1 MNKLRRTSR
10 IFLNSLNTGKT
21 ERLIQFLYLYANVVR
36 YFIEMLWSKQDFSG
50 KFGEKT
56 ETDKAVARFGITAR
70 LSQLAYKQAKEIVKS
85 QKEKSKK
92 KRIMPR
98 FKNITATVDSRFFT
112 LSEFQGKHFDWAV
125 KFNSGIPNIVVPFNN
140 TKHSLKF
147 LNSGWILSKS
157 IRIGLKKKG
166 KNKRLFIDLIF
177 EKEKP
182 PYKQEGEIIGID
194 TGFRALIATSEGQL
208 LGTELKE
215 KIERVGKR
223 RKKFHKFIA
232 TEIDRIVK
240 QIDLSKIKK
249 VCVENLKKV
258 KHNKRGKFPRK
269 INRFLSFWHY
279 ARVLQRIR
287 QRCEEEGVWLEFK
300 SPWKTSQRCFLCG
313 NIDRKNRRAD
323 KFKCTNCGFEEHADI
338 VGAMNLKALGLAG
351 AYSLRSLQTQFNGVG
366 INVY

>member
-10 IFLNSLNTGKT
+10 IFLNSLNAGKT

-36 YFIEMLWSKQDFSG
+36 YFIEMLWSNQDFSG

-56 ETDKAVARFGITAR
+56 EIDRAVARFGITAR

-85 QKEKSKK
+85 QRKKSKR
-92 KRIMPR
+92 KRKMPR
-98 FKNITATVDSRFFT
+98 FKNIIVNLDCRFFT
-112 LSEFQGKHFDWAV
+112 LSEFQGKHFDWAI
-125 KFNSGIPNIVVPFNN
+125 KFNSGVPSIIVPFNN

-147 LNSGWILSKS
+147 LNSGWALSKS
-157 IRIGLKKKG
+157 IRIGLKK
-166 KNKRLFIDLIF
+166 KRLFIDLIF

-182 PYKQEGEIIGID
+182 PYRKEGKTIGID
-194 TGFRALIATSEGQL
+194 TGLRALIATSEGQV

-215 KIERVGKR
+215 KIEKTGKR
-223 RKKFHKFIA
+223 RKRFHKFIA

-240 QIDLSKIKK
+240 QIDLSDVKV

-258 KHNKRGKFPRK
+258 KHNKRGKFSRK

-287 QRCEEEGVWLEFK
+287 QRCEEEGIRLEFK
-300 SPWKTSQRCFLCG
+300 SPYKTSQRCPLCG
-313 NIDRKNRRAD
+313 NIDRKNRRTD
-323 KFKCTNCGFEEHADI
+323 RFRCTSCGFEKHADI
-338 VGAMNLKALGLAG
+338 VGAMNLKVLGLAE